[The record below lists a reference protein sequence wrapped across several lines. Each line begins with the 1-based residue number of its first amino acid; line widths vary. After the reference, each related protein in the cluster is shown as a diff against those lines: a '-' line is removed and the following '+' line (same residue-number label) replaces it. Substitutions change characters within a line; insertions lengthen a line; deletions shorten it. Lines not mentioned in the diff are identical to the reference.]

1 MSAVSPAAQQMY
13 AQQPSADQL
22 QSEQFTVQALAALF
36 DLTDLE
42 PLSGL
47 TSNKTFYWQ
56 PKYQPPCTFNLF
68 YFDFI
73 CVDKDPN

>member
-1 MSAVSPAAQQMY
+1 MSAVSQAAQQIY
-13 AQQPSADQL
+13 AQPPTADQH
-22 QSEQFTVQALAALF
+22 QSEQFTVWALAALF

-47 TSNKTFYWQ
+47 TNNKTFYWQ
-56 PKYQPPCTFNLF
+56 PPCTFNSF